1 LGDGPRRGRSLA
13 GYNPAEKRGTGA
25 AVPKVLIVDDEPN
38 IREVVGLYLRRDGH
52 EVVSAA
58 DGEEALDL
66 FRSSRPDLVVL
77 DLMLPKMNGLEVCRR
92 MQAERRVPLIMLT
105 ARGAEEER
113 IVGLGIGADDYV
125 VKPFSP
131 RELAARVAAVLRRAA
146 ETLPTSEDG
155 RVLTFDGLS
164 VDPNT
169 REVLVRGQPAS
180 LTAREFDLLYHLAA
194 SPGRVYTRD
203 HLMEVVWGYAFS
215 ADTSTVTVH
224 MRRLREKVE
233 PDPAHPRYL
242 QTVWGVGYKFGG

>member
-1 LGDGPRRGRSLA
+1 MRGRSTA
-13 GYNPAEKRGTGA
+13 GYNPSEREGTGS
-25 AVPKVLIVDDEPN
+25 AVAKVLIVDDEPN

-58 DGEEALDL
+58 DGEEALRL
-66 FRSSRPDLVVL
+66 FRSETPELVVL
-77 DLMLPKMNGLEVCRR
+77 DLMLPKLSGLEVCRR

-131 RELAARVAAVLRRAA
+131 RELAARVMAVLRRSG
-146 ETLPTSEDG
+146 EPPPESEG
-155 RVLTFDGLS
+155 EKMLAFEGLR

-169 REVLVRGQPAS
+169 REVLVRDEPAS

-224 MRRLREKVE
+224 MRQLREKVE

-242 QTVWGVGYKFGG
+242 QTAWGVGYKFGG